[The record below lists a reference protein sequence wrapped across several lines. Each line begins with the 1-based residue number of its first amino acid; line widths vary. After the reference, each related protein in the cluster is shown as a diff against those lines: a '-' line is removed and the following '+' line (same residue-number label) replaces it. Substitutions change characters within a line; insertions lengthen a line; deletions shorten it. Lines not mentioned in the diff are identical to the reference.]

1 MGTDGMSVKEFA
13 EGVGMTINGVYLAL
27 KREEIPHIKI
37 GGKIIIQRSWYQKNI
52 QGETLAR
59 SDGKAGK

>member
-1 MGTDGMSVKEFA
+1 MFA
-13 EGVGMTINGVYLAL
+13 EGVGMSLNGVYLAL
-27 KREEIPHIKI
+27 KREEIPHTKI

-52 QGETLAR
+52 RGETLAR